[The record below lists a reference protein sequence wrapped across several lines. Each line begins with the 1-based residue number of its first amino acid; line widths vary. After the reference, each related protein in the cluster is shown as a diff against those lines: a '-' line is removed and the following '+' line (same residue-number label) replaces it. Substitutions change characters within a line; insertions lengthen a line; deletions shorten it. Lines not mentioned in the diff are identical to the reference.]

1 MKKKLTV
8 LLIIVSIV
16 SFAALY
22 ADTSPKVYGRLHL
35 SLDHLDNQE
44 DGALN
49 LSSNSSRLGF
59 KGEMYILPGLNAI
72 YQLEGTVNVDVR
84 GGQIATRD
92 SYGGLK
98 GEFGTI
104 RLGYFDTP
112 LKKIRSRTDFFG
124 DQIGDARNMTL
135 GNDYRFRNSIGY
147 TSPKI
152 GMVNLDAQFSVDQN
166 NATTATDNDD
176 WALSTSA
183 FVREKDFYIGAAYE
197 IRNDA
202 DDSENAIRLGA
213 SLKLQAIQINAFFQH
228 YSDTQDH
235 EAITIGGGAGYGMGD
250 LMLKG
255 QLYMVSMDGDDNNG
269 MLLALGADYKLSG
282 NVRLLSAFAMTM
294 NDDNA
299 SFSSSG
305 GGHGS
310 TLVPAAGD
318 NTMSL
323 SMGLR
328 IDI

>member
-1 MKKKLTV
+1 MKKTLIVV
-8 LLIIVSIV
+8 LVVVSIAA
-16 SFAALY
+16 FAVLH
-22 ADTSPKVYGRLHL
+22 ADTSPQVYGRLHL
-35 SLDHLDNQE
+35 SLDHLGNQE
-44 DGALN
+44 DSALN

-59 KGEMYILPGLNAI
+59 KGEMYIMPGLSAI

-92 SYGGLK
+92 SYGGIN
-98 GEFGTI
+98 GEFGSI

-112 LKKIRSRTDFFG
+112 LKTIRSRTDFFG

-147 TSPKI
+147 TSPKF
-152 GMVNLDAQFSVDQN
+152 GLVTLDAQYSVDQN

-183 FVREKDFYIGAAYE
+183 FIREKDFYAGAAYE
-197 IRNDA
+197 IRNDS
-202 DDSENAIRLGA
+202 DDSETAMRLGA
-213 SLKLQAIQINAFFQH
+213 SIKLQAIRINAFFQH
-228 YSDTQDH
+228 YSADH
-235 EAITIGGGAGYGMGD
+235 DAITIGGGAGYSMDD

-269 MLLALGADYKLSG
+269 ILLALGADYKLSG

-294 NDDNA
+294 NNDNA
-299 SFSSSG
+299 AFSSSG

-310 TLVPAAGD
+310 TLIPVSGD
-318 NTMSL
+318 NTMSI